1 MVEYF
6 ITMGISTI
14 LMALKDETLKRKFKN
29 AFLKIHRAIGAAFP
43 SEVNN
48 DTGKN

>member
-14 LMALKDETLKRKFKN
+14 LLSLKDAPLKRKFKN
-29 AFLKIHRAIGAAFP
+29 AFLKVYRAIGAAFP
-43 SEVNN
+43 A
-48 DTGKN
+48 DTSK

>member
-14 LMALKDETLKRKFKN
+14 LMALKDPILKRKFEN

-43 SEVNN
+43 DKVNN
-48 DTGKN
+48 EQRKN